1 MCINIIVCIDPIRT
15 CYWYDYLYS
24 QKEPDPWVEKI
35 RKIKQDTDTIFM
47 YFNNYY
53 SSKAIVNTPH
63 NLKKWKM
70 KNPLPQNEK
79 EGLERAKEVFLTP
92 YS

>member
-1 MCINIIVCIDPIRT
+1 M
-15 CYWYDYLYS
+15 
-24 QKEPDPWVEKI
+24 VES
-35 RKIKQDTDTIFM
+35 D
-47 YFNNYY
+47 
-53 SSKAIVNTPH
+53 SKYPH